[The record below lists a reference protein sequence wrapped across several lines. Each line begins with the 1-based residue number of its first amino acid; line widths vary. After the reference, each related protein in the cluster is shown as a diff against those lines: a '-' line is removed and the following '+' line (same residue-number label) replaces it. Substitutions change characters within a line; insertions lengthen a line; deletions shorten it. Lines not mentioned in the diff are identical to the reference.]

1 MLGYVINLMISL
13 TDYVFICYL
22 FQVLFGVML
31 LVYIPELDPYQ
42 GYHTLNNE
50 SIDNVE
56 YDVLPEGENIC
67 PERRAGFFT
76 GW

>member
-1 MLGYVINLMISL
+1 
-13 TDYVFICYL
+13 
-22 FQVLFGVML
+22 ML
-31 LVYIPELDPYQ
+31 LVYIPELDPYH

-50 SIDNVE
+50 SLDNVE